1 MVLKFY
7 GNNYL
12 GMFIYI
18 LLLFFNIFNVSN
30 DKGFLEISNIVLNI
44 NNMGGSRCG
53 NVKNMFYIGIYFIV
67 FVFINYIEVL
77 GIDVNIDFFK
87 YYYYDDLL
95 KFMYD
100 MEKKYFEIFKLY
112 IIGKSV
118 KNRDLLVF

>member
-44 NNMGGSRCG
+44 NNGG
-53 NVKNMFYIGIYFIV
+53 K
-67 FVFINYIEVL
+67 
-77 GIDVNIDFFK
+77 
-87 YYYYDDLL
+87 
-95 KFMYD
+95 
-100 MEKKYFEIFKLY
+100 
-112 IIGKSV
+112 
-118 KNRDLLVF
+118 